1 MAQLATDDNAGG
13 WTDKAIAKQLTNL
26 YYAAGDPGS
35 YGGVER
41 LYQRA
46 KEIGIPV
53 TRDGV
58 ARYLTKELP
67 YSIHKPVLQT
77 FARNHTYVGHIDQ
90 QWQADL
96 ADMQGL
102 VAHNDKY
109 NYILTVI
116 DILSRFAWAVP
127 VRSKSTKDMV
137 VAFKRLFK
145 EAQPRVPQRLQTD
158 NGKEFFNKE
167 VSALLRSKNIH
178 HFASHSDQKA
188 SVVERFNRT
197 LKTRIWVYFSA
208 NNTKRYV
215 NVLPDVVSAY
225 NHSVHRGI
233 RMRPVDVVGEQAA
246 TKAWRNL
253 YYMDTCKS
261 SKPQIVQDRQRAR
274 ITRWKGEFEKGY
286 EPNWSRETFVVQ
298 KALEHPRPVYN
309 LVDAM
314 GEPVEGKFYEKELQ
328 PVPRATFQ
336 VERVIRTR
344 KQGKQKETLV
354 KWIGWDDKF
363 NRWISSEELKKYRSS
378 PADRAHNAAT

>member
-1 MAQLATDDNAGG
+1 MAQSDTDENAGR
-13 WTDKAIAKQLTNL
+13 WTRKAIAKQLSDL
-26 YYAAGDPGS
+26 YYEAGDPGS

-46 KEIGIPV
+46 KSIGIPV
-53 TRDGV
+53 TRDDV
-58 ARYLTKELP
+58 ARYLSMELP
-67 YSIHKPVLQT
+67 YSIHKPVRHT
-77 FARNHTYVGHIDQ
+77 FVRNHTYVGHIDQ

-102 VAHNDKY
+102 VAHNDNY

-137 VAFKRLFK
+137 VAFNRLFK
-145 EAQPRVPQRLQTD
+145 EAKPRVPQRLQTD

-167 VSALLRSKNIH
+167 VSALLRSKGIH

-197 LKTRIWVYFSA
+197 LKTRMWVYFTA

-215 NVLPDVVSAY
+215 NVLPDIVYAY
-225 NHSVHRGI
+225 NHSPHRSI
-233 RMRPVDVVGEQAA
+233 RMEPADVVGDEAA
-246 TKAWRNL
+246 TRAWRNL
-253 YYMDTCKS
+253 FYKDTCKS
-261 SKPQIVQDRQRAR
+261 RIPKIVEDGQRAR
-274 ITRWKGEFEKGY
+274 ISRWKGEFEKGY
-286 EPNWSRETFVVQ
+286 EPNWSRETFAVQ
-298 KALEHPRPVYN
+298 KALEHPYPVYN

-328 PVPRATFQ
+328 PIPRSTLQ

-344 KQGKQKETLV
+344 KRGRQKESLV
-354 KWIGWDDKF
+354 KWLGWEDKF
-363 NRWISSEELKKYRSS
+363 NRWISAEQLAKYRRS
-378 PADRAHNAAT
+378 PADRARDVSS